1 MQDAADRIIWSA
13 DVPTMKALGRGIHA
27 MNGLKVVKID
37 RLFMER
43 RNPSIIKRIQEDH
56 GVHVFDDAKM
66 VEIPT
71 KLEELALT
79 HLKYRPW
86 MLNCMAGAVS
96 TMELHDPKTMD
107 GLKRFADACHRFDT
121 RPCAVTVLTSKDEE
135 IVYREF
141 NGKKSADQVLF
152 YVGLLFACGFTDVV
166 CSPLEVPLIRAESQF
181 DSLDLNTPGIVLAG
195 ANANDQERTDTPTGA
210 LRGGATRLVI
220 GRALTDGDWEEN
232 YRLVSQEVELA
243 LAA

>member
-71 KLEELALT
+71 KLEEL
-79 HLKYRPW
+79 
-86 MLNCMAGAVS
+86 
-96 TMELHDPKTMD
+96 DPKTMD